1 MREPDTLII
10 EFVTVDG
17 LPASAILVCDVTAL
31 HHETLDDSV
40 EDVALVMKSLAL
52 LTSADCAEIFGSL
65 RDLPGEQFED
75 DSASEWFFTSD
86 FNVKVDLRV
95 VDLEFRESI
104 CLPLLDWGRLFIVQ
118 ALRE

>member
-1 MREPDTLII
+1 MREPDAFII
-10 EFVTVDG
+10 EFVTIDG
-17 LPASAILVCDVTAL
+17 LPTSAILAGDVTAL
-31 HHETLDDSV
+31 HHEALDDSV

-52 LTSADCAEIFGSL
+52 LTSANCAEIFGSL
-65 RDLPGEQFED
+65 RDLLGEQFED
-75 DSASEWFFTSD
+75 DSASDRLFTSD

-104 CLPLLDWGRLFIVQ
+104 CLPLLDWGSLFIVQ